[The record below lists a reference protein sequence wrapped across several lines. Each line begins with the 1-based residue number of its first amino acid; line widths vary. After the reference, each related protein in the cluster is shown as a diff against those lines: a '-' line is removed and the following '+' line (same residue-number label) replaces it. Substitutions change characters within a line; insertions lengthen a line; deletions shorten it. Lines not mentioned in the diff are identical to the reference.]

1 MGNLNAVARQRAV
14 MTTIADLIVAAA
26 VGKGLRVAVGCVD
39 PDKMTFADHLTRAL
53 HARGRPCRCLS
64 PSQRPSEANLRQT
77 VALITSGGPDPD
89 ENELCRIDIHLSMYQ
104 PVVAAPGL
112 APARSAG
119 DDGDADIVVDYADP
133 RGPAIRHIGS
143 ILSPPVADKR

>member
-26 VGKGLRVAVGCVD
+26 VGKGLRVAVGCSD

-64 PSQRPSEANLRQT
+64 PNQRSADAGQRSN

-89 ENELCRIDIHLSMYQ
+89 ENELCRIDIQLAMYAAR
-104 PVVAAPGL
+104 PVT
-112 APARSAG
+112 
-119 DDGDADIVVDYADP
+119 DDRDADIVVDYADP
-133 RGPAIRHIGS
+133 RGPAIRHIGTT
-143 ILSPPVADKR
+143 LSSLRADPL